1 MATFAKQNKR
11 IITYLSTFE
20 KINNLKTFSV
30 SIQRE
35 QYIGIWNP
43 RYTAGMEKKQLPH
56 KNVELYQKV
65 PHKNVLI
72 ILKVLHKNVSTFGN
86 MMIITYFCRQI
97 TKSAMQWKEK

>member
-35 QYIGIWNP
+35 QYIKFTNYI
-43 RYTAGMEKKQLPH
+43 
-56 KNVELYQKV
+56 
-65 PHKNVLI
+65 
-72 ILKVLHKNVSTFGN
+72 
-86 MMIITYFCRQI
+86 
-97 TKSAMQWKEK
+97 

>member
-35 QYIGIWNP
+35 QYNDLFH
-43 RYTAGMEKKQLPH
+43 LPQKHQVKCH
-56 KNVELYQKV
+56 KN
-65 PHKNVLI
+65 
-72 ILKVLHKNVSTFGN
+72 
-86 MMIITYFCRQI
+86 
-97 TKSAMQWKEK
+97 TK